1 LREKL
6 IVSPAQRIEIIAL
19 LYTGFSKNAIS
30 TRLGIHHSSVER
42 WIRRYEETGALEE
55 TILPGQ
61 RRLTTKEEDF
71 NLACCGILLIYF

>member
-1 LREKL
+1 
-6 IVSPAQRIEIIAL
+6 
-19 LYTGFSKNAIS
+19 
-30 TRLGIHHSSVER
+30 LGIHHSSVER

-61 RRLTTKEEDF
+61 RRLTTEEEDF